1 MSVTLITGC
10 SSGFGLGA
18 AVALAKRGGTVV
30 ATMRNTAKA
39 GPLRKAA
46 GAAGV
51 DVVVAPLDVT
61 DSSSRARAVAEVVAR
76 YGQIDVLI
84 NNAGLCSIGASEML
98 GEDNLR
104 DQFETNVFAV
114 YALTAAVLPGMRARR
129 SGRIV
134 NVSSVAAFFAPKYM
148 MAYAATKHA
157 LDALSAE
164 MDLEL
169 KEFNVR
175 VTSVAPVGFGTAL
188 SSNVPPPPVE
198 PVYGDGPRKSYDDWV
213 ALLGKRSDISPVV
226 DAIVDAATTPNPR
239 LRYLVKASPTPLPF
253 ESIVMEKERF
263 DEGRRSAS

>member
-39 GPLRKAA
+39 GPLREAA
-46 GAAGV
+46 EIAGV
-51 DVVVAPLDVT
+51 DVVIVPLDVT
-61 DSSSRARAVAEVVAR
+61 DSSSREHAVADVVAR

-84 NNAGLCSIGASEML
+84 NNAGICSIGASELL
-98 GEDNLR
+98 GEGNLR

-134 NVSSVAAFFAPKYM
+134 NVSSVAAFFAPKFM

-157 LDALSAE
+157 LDVLSVE

-169 KEFNVR
+169 KDFNVR

-188 SSNVPPPPVE
+188 ATNVLPPPVE
-198 PVYGDGPRKSYDDWV
+198 PAYGDAPRKCYDDWM

-226 DAIVDAATTPNPR
+226 DAIVEAATTPSPR
-239 LRYLVKASPTPLPF
+239 LRYLVKASPGPLPF
-253 ESIVMEKERF
+253 EPIFMEKERF
-263 DEGRRSAS
+263 DEGRRSVS

>member
-10 SSGFGLGA
+10 SSGFGVGA

-39 GPLRKAA
+39 EPLREAA

-51 DVVVAPLDVT
+51 DLVIAPLDVT
-61 DSSSRARAVAEVVAR
+61 DSSSRERAVADVVAR

-84 NNAGLCSIGASEML
+84 NNAGICSIGASEML
-98 GEDNLR
+98 GERNLR

-157 LDALSAE
+157 LDALSVE

-169 KEFNVR
+169 KDFNVR

-198 PVYGDGPRKSYDDWV
+198 PVYGDAPRKCYDDWV

-226 DAIVDAATTPNPR
+226 DAIVEAATTPNPR
-239 LRYLVKASPTPLPF
+239 LRYLVKASSTPLPF
-253 ESIVMEKERF
+253 EPIVMEKERF
-263 DEGRRSAS
+263 DEGRRSVG

>member
-1 MSVTLITGC
+1 MLVSLITGC

-18 AVALAKRGGTVV
+18 AVALAGRGETVV
-30 ATMRNTAKA
+30 ATMRDTAKA
-39 GPLRKAA
+39 GPLREAA
-46 GAAGV
+46 RAAGV
-51 DVVVAPLDVT
+51 DVVIAPLDVT
-61 DSSSRARAVAEVVAR
+61 DPSSRERAVAEVITK

-84 NNAGLCSIGASEML
+84 NNAGICSIGASELL
-98 GEDNLR
+98 GEANLR

-148 MAYAATKHA
+148 MGYAATKHA

-169 KEFNVR
+169 KDFNVR
-175 VTSVAPVGFGTAL
+175 VTSVAPVGFGTTL
-188 SSNVPPPPVE
+188 SSNVPPPPIE
-198 PVYGDGPRKSYDDWV
+198 PVYGDGPRKVYDDWV

-226 DAIVDAATTPNPR
+226 DAIVEAATTPDPR
-239 LRYLVKASPTPLPF
+239 LRYLVKASPAPLPF
-253 ESIVMEKERF
+253 EPIVVEKERF
-263 DEGRRSAS
+263 DDSRRSAG